1 MKKKRE
7 AKFSLLLFFF
17 PLNSYICNKLIFKI
31 MEIIKEKV
39 NVTLPHDGV
48 VTKLCIQNLSDFVS
62 ILKSR
67 PFYTLA
73 ELEKSVIGK
82 KIRKLEKTKSIM
94 YVLGGVVMFDLV
106 GYDKVGTV
114 DGVDEY
120 SVTYRYSAIE

>member
-1 MKKKRE
+1 
-7 AKFSLLLFFF
+7 
-17 PLNSYICNKLIFKI
+17 